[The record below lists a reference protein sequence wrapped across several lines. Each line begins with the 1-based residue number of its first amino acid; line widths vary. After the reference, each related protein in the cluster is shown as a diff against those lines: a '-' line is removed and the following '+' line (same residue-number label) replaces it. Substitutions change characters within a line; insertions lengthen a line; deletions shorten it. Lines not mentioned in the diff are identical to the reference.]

1 VGKRESLSTRPLQ
14 SLFLIL
20 FLPPKFPQ
28 VVICVR
34 LTVGVDVVGDD
45 VVGIDVVGLD
55 VVGVDVVGRLELVG
69 LDVVGGLELDGLD
82 VVGLSDVGLDVGGI
96 DVVGL
101 DVEGKDP
108 KTVDSPFCQILSPDA
123 ITLPL
128 TLSW

>member
-1 VGKRESLSTRPLQ
+1 MSVSSTIKTSNSSLLHGIRVGLKDGL
-14 SLFLIL
+14 
-20 FLPPKFPQ
+20 
-28 VVICVR
+28 
-34 LTVGVDVVGDD
+34 DVVGDD

-69 LDVVGGLELDGLD
+69 LDVVGRLELDGLD
-82 VVGLSDVGLDVGGI
+82 VVGLDDGLDVGGI

-128 TLSW
+128 TCYAVYRM